1 MQTISN
7 ENENKEINK
16 SEKKQKPKK
25 NNPGKYVN
33 KNCNQKYIKL
43 INTTIFIVLTTYY
56 LI

>member
-16 SEKKQKPKK
+16 SEKKQKTKK

-33 KNCNQKYIKL
+33 KNYNQKYIKL